1 MKIIEYSDEMRAQW
15 DHYVLHHPQGTLFH
29 LTAWQRVIAR
39 SFGYKP
45 LYLVAVEGMDIRG
58 VLPLFMVSNPLMG
71 RTLISTPFAVYG
83 GGLGA
88 DKAGDWEHG
97 NARFP
102 HEHLT
107 QGRKLR
113 D

>member
-1 MKIIEYSDEMRAQW
+1 MKIIEYSDEMRSQW

-71 RTLISTPFAVYG
+71 RTLISTPFRPRSCTSV
-83 GGLGA
+83 
-88 DKAGDWEHG
+88 
-97 NARFP
+97 
-102 HEHLT
+102 LT
-107 QGRKLR
+107 PPLNRTPSVFSRACRGTR
-113 D
+113 DT